1 MYKYLQQ
8 EFNEGWISLKLST
21 KWSKVSIIGHHLYS
35 DAIALSLP
43 MQLELLSIL
52 SYYGVVIEV
61 AVVERA
67 VIAPEYGWCRTLY
80 SNIIILKFEI

>member
-1 MYKYLQQ
+1 MRYLQLTGSFLILGT
-8 EFNEGWISLKLST
+8 FNTS
-21 KWSKVSIIGHHLYS
+21 YS

-52 SYYGVVIEV
+52 SYYVVVIEV

-67 VIAPEYGWCRTLY
+67 VIAPEYGWCWTLY
-80 SNIIILKFEI
+80 CNTIILKFEI